1 MRMFTNL
8 LYDICTVFELFK
20 EGESPRD
27 KRKST
32 DFGAH
37 QRFWDQRYNE
47 LSQIIDAE
55 GVYSLEQR
63 RIIFSRYEYFY
74 YMMNSYPV
82 YSTLKSEYI
91 RNYFLKSFGVVF
103 IVLDIY
109 NTYRPENET
118 GFYYHIYNFLQKSY
132 CPCLD
137 YSGTESDEA
146 AVKRYLREYLAELG
160 FNREDF
166 RENGKMYELGKYQG
180 TIRKGYGKRKSLM
193 KQYIKA
199 CKNEYKKDY
208 REKKLD
214 KSELDRI
221 LNNIDKFYYAF
232 YSLSIL
238 LDMQRKVKI
247 LDSIAYYLRVLIREG
262 LWVHGL
268 YGYAARYLYDFNI
281 FDTTPYARALLERFH
296 EFESGPKGALT
307 RYIVSLDDKSQ
318 EYIESLKDMV
328 FNLSDKKSYD
338 DVYLENIINYF
349 EQLQNARGYVT
360 RCYMLL
366 AVLIYLIRRNKLHKA
381 LRFYDESP
389 KYELPSGYLPG
400 AFSVLRIALEIK
412 LNREKIKHGSLFEL
426 LDYVKAYQDAFMDLR
441 VVTDPAYNEDE
452 IQYDA
457 NNFTLMRVIKM
468 YNSMLANIS
477 TKSDIQPPYIT
488 GLLDN
493 VERALDKINILIDKE
508 RVYDGETL
516 AELITESKI
525 LSSRESKENL
535 IGLFTGRHKYTLLQ
549 CIEKLGV
556 LVDYVISPVDDIKN
570 VMMLYGNNAEN
581 KNRRRLIYNALT
593 IICGDDTKNNQ
604 SDPR

>member
-47 LSQIIDAE
+47 LSHIIDAE

-441 VVTDPAYNEDE
+441 VVADPAYNEDE

-516 AELITESKI
+516 AELITENKI

-570 VMMLYGNNAEN
+570 VMMLYGYNAEN

>member
-1 MRMFTNL
+1 MFTNL

-47 LSQIIDAE
+47 LSHIIDAE

-366 AVLIYLIRRNKLHKA
+366 AVFIYLIRRNKLHKA
-381 LRFYDESP
+381 LRFYDESQ
-389 KYELPSGYLPG
+389 KYELPFGYLPG

-412 LNREKIKHGSLFEL
+412 VNREKIKHGSLFEL

-516 AELITESKI
+516 AELITENKI

-556 LVDYVISPVDDIKN
+556 LVDYVISPADDIKN

>member
-47 LSQIIDAE
+47 LSHIIDAE

-146 AVKRYLREYLAELG
+146 AVKRNLREYLAELG

-180 TIRKGYGKRKSLM
+180 TIRKGHGKRKSLM

-296 EFESGPKGALT
+296 EFESGPKGVLT

-360 RCYMLL
+360 MCYMLL
-366 AVLIYLIRRNKLHKA
+366 AVFIYLIRRNKLHKA
-381 LRFYDESP
+381 LRFYDESQ

-488 GLLDN
+488 GLLDS

-516 AELITESKI
+516 AELITENKI

>member
-47 LSQIIDAE
+47 LSHIIDAE

-488 GLLDN
+488 GLLDS

-516 AELITESKI
+516 AELITENKI

-556 LVDYVISPVDDIKN
+556 LVDYVISPVDHIKN

>member
-82 YSTLKSEYI
+82 YSTLKSESI

-366 AVLIYLIRRNKLHKA
+366 AVFIYLIRRNKLHKA

-516 AELITESKI
+516 AELITENKI

>member
-47 LSQIIDAE
+47 LSHIIDAE

-82 YSTLKSEYI
+82 YSTLKPEYI

-366 AVLIYLIRRNKLHKA
+366 AVFIYLIRRNKLHKA

-516 AELITESKI
+516 AKLITENKI

>member
-118 GFYYHIYNFLQKSY
+118 GFYYHIYNCLQKSY

-516 AELITESKI
+516 AELITENKI

>member
-296 EFESGPKGALT
+296 EFESGPKGVLT

-366 AVLIYLIRRNKLHKA
+366 AIFIYLIRRNKLHKA
-381 LRFYDESP
+381 LRFYDESQ

-488 GLLDN
+488 GLLDS

-516 AELITESKI
+516 AELITENKI

>member
-47 LSQIIDAE
+47 LSHIIDAE

-180 TIRKGYGKRKSLM
+180 TIRKGHGKRKSLM

-296 EFESGPKGALT
+296 EFESGPKGVLT

-360 RCYMLL
+360 MCYMLL
-366 AVLIYLIRRNKLHKA
+366 AVFIYLIRRNKLHKA
-381 LRFYDESP
+381 LRFYDESQ

-412 LNREKIKHGSLFEL
+412 LNREKIKHGSLFGL

-488 GLLDN
+488 GLLDS

-516 AELITESKI
+516 AELITENKI

>member
-1 MRMFTNL
+1 MFTNL

-47 LSQIIDAE
+47 LSHIIDAE

-180 TIRKGYGKRKSLM
+180 TIRKGHGKRKSLM

-214 KSELDRI
+214 KNELDRI

-296 EFESGPKGALT
+296 EFESGPKGVLT

-360 RCYMLL
+360 MCYMLL
-366 AVLIYLIRRNKLHKA
+366 AVFIYLIRRNKLHKA
-381 LRFYDESP
+381 LRFYDESQ

-488 GLLDN
+488 GLLDS

-516 AELITESKI
+516 AELITENKI

>member
-1 MRMFTNL
+1 
-8 LYDICTVFELFK
+8 
-20 EGESPRD
+20 PRD

-47 LSQIIDAE
+47 LSHIIDAE

-366 AVLIYLIRRNKLHKA
+366 AVFIYLIRRNKLHKA
-381 LRFYDESP
+381 LRFYDESQ

-581 KNRRRLIYNALT
+581 KNRRTLIYNALT